1 MVNTQAAR
9 SGVHVDQTCDSG
21 RSGEYMADKEH
32 VNNIRVEK
40 LCVTHRHTSGM
51 TSPLLHP
58 TLTLGD

>member
-9 SGVHVDQTCDSG
+9 SGVHMDQTCDSG

-58 TLTLGD
+58 TLTLGA